1 MISIPELHTLFEK
14 NPFVCTDTR
23 NISKGSMFFAL
34 KGGNFNGN
42 KFAQEALKSGAAYA
56 IIDEKE
62 YYIDEHTILVYDVL
76 TTLQDLAT
84 YHRELLNP
92 MVIAI
97 TGTNGKT
104 TTKELMQ
111 RVLSTRFKT
120 LATIG
125 NLNNHIGVPLT
136 LLRLDKT
143 HTHAIIEMGANH
155 CNEIAELCA
164 MAQPNIGFIT
174 NIGKAHLEGF
184 GGEKGVERGKTELYY
199 YLYKNNG
206 IALVNRHEEKTV
218 LYSIHNNSL
227 YFSSLEEDKTAI
239 LMQES
244 PQIEFQLDGE
254 NYTSVLSGEYNFY
267 NILSAIA
274 LGKYFEIDSKEIG
287 EAVVSYIPQNMRHQW
302 VQWGSNKVLL
312 DAYNAN
318 PDSMEAALKNFHGLA
333 ASNKIVVLGD
343 MFELGSE
350 TKDEHQIIIN
360 SIGDYNFEETYV
372 CGTFF
377 ESSTLL
383 NGVKAFKTFEE
394 LKAYFN
400 AQNYTQKTILIKGSR
415 GMRMER
421 LIN

>member
-274 LGKYFEIDSKEIG
+274 LGKYFEIDS
-287 EAVVSYIPQNMRHQW
+287 
-302 VQWGSNKVLL
+302 
-312 DAYNAN
+312 NA
-318 PDSMEAALKNFHGLA
+318 EF
-333 ASNKIVVLGD
+333 
-343 MFELGSE
+343 
-350 TKDEHQIIIN
+350 T
-360 SIGDYNFEETYV
+360 
-372 CGTFF
+372 
-377 ESSTLL
+377 
-383 NGVKAFKTFEE
+383 
-394 LKAYFN
+394 
-400 AQNYTQKTILIKGSR
+400 
-415 GMRMER
+415 
-421 LIN
+421 